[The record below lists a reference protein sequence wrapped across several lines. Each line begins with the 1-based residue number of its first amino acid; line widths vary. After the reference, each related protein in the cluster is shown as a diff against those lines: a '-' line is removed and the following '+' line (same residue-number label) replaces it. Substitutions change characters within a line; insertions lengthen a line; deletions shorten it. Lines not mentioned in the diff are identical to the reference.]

1 MATLQKLVTI
11 KPRKNAKLQITRN
24 TWKDIPSK
32 SDDPQ
37 AYTKAVEGGVPVR
50 VLHSSGS
57 YKVIKNVDNL
67 PEGIDSRRVAH
78 D

>member
-1 MATLQKLVTI
+1 MATLQQLVTT
-11 KPRKNAKLQITRN
+11 KSGRNLQITRN
-24 TWKDIPSK
+24 SWKDIPSK
-32 SDDPQ
+32 ADDPQ
-37 AYTKAVEGGVPVR
+37 AYSKAVEGGIPVR

-67 PEGIDSRRVAH
+67 PEGIDSRRVAN

>member
-1 MATLQKLVTI
+1 MATLQQLVTT
-11 KPRKNAKLQITRN
+11 KPKKNAKLQITRN
-24 TWKDIPSK
+24 SWKDIPSK
-32 SDDPQ
+32 ADDPQ
-37 AYTKAVEGGVPVR
+37 AYSKAVEGGIPVR

-67 PEGIDSRRVAH
+67 PEGIDSRRVAN